1 MATRKPRRTLSA
13 ALAKEGEGETR
24 PVQHH
29 TAAAPEAAHAAP
41 GGPETVRYTAYL
53 PKPVYRQLKELA
65 FTHDRKMH
73 DFVLE
78 GLDMVF
84 REHGVRSIHD
94 LTAQDE

>member
-13 ALAKEGEGETR
+13 ALAKEGEGEAR
-24 PVQHH
+24 PVQHSI
-29 TAAAPEAAHAAP
+29 AVASEAAHAAP

>member
-1 MATRKPRRTLSA
+1 MARKPRRTLSA
-13 ALAKEGEGETR
+13 ALAREGEGDE
-24 PVQHH
+24 PQQ
-29 TAAAPEAAHAAP
+29 AASAKAAPPEPLPAP
-41 GGPETVRYTAYL
+41 SGPETVRYTAYL

-84 REHGVRSIHD
+84 QEHGLRSIKELMPED
-94 LTAQDE
+94 N

>member
-13 ALAKEGEGETR
+13 ALAKEGEGEAR

-29 TAAAPEAAHAAP
+29 TTAAPEVAHAVP

-84 REHGVRSIHD
+84 GEHGVRSIRD

>member
-13 ALAKEGEGETR
+13 ALAREGEGAEPQT
-24 PVQHH
+24 PA
-29 TAAAPEAAHAAP
+29 AAAPTAEAVQAAP
-41 GGPETVRYTAYL
+41 GGSETVRYTAYL

-73 DFVLE
+73 DYVLE
-78 GLDMVF
+78 GLDLVF